1 MLGYWSLN
9 EASSYLPSWRRG
21 PALVIPVARNNNI
34 PKHQGRLTTYP
45 VWSSVF
51 MFDTST
57 TFNQE
62 RSSYVSCNVRVCSLT
77 ALKDPCMILSLGVSQ
92 RTKTLV
98 DCASRDETNY
108 ASSRETQHIPAF
120 ISRQIFFLFEQP
132 YGSERIVILWPDE
145 AVSAGRAQV
154 AECCRTPG
162 YIARMAP
169 VSEPLTRFEGVELT
183 ILSGAVHRGPMLG
196 GNYLYLSWSS
206 N

>member
-9 EASSYLPSWRRG
+9 EASSCLPSWRGG

-34 PKHQGRLTTYP
+34 PKHQGRPTTYP

-57 TFNQE
+57 VPSPTFNQE
-62 RSSYVSCNVRVCSLT
+62 RSRYVSCNVRVCSLT
-77 ALKDPCMILSLGVSQ
+77 ALKDPCMILSLGESQ

-120 ISRQIFFLFEQP
+120 ISRKIFFLFEQP
-132 YGSERIVILWPDE
+132 YGSD
-145 AVSAGRAQV
+145 AS
-154 AECCRTPG
+154 
-162 YIARMAP
+162 
-169 VSEPLTRFEGVELT
+169 S
-183 ILSGAVHRGPMLG
+183 SSGPMR
-196 GNYLYLSWSS
+196 LSRLVEPKLQSVAGLQVTSLAWHRFQSP
-206 N
+206 